1 MRRCQACGTEVP
13 ADFSYCGRCGA
24 ELAPLPPEAE
34 GDRRTVTVL
43 FADVS
48 GFTRLG
54 RELDPEDLKSLLR
67 RLLKEHKEI
76 RVVIL
81 TVNEEADMVYDA
93 IRAGALGYLLKTSTP
108 AEVVDAIRLAF
119 KGEAK
124 ITPKIA
130 TKVLEDFRR
139 VRDDEE
145 TDDTELYVLSDREQ
159 EILDLVAQGLR
170 NKEIASK
177 LCIAEKT
184 VKNHVSNILK
194 ALQVNSRT
202 EAAMKAVKSRHSR
215 GHMRQRQRKSHR
227 SGRPSWDRRPIFPTR
242 RSLAFGSARIS
253 ICPRSS
259 HTSMRRPCSK
269 TNGS

>member
-1 MRRCQACGTEVP
+1 MPSKIRVVVADDEAPYRNALQRTLTLMPECELVGVAQDGQAALE
-13 ADFSYCGRCGA
+13 AINK
-24 ELAPLPPEAE
+24 PE
-34 GDRRTVTVL
+34 TL
-43 FADVS
+43 ADVLLTDINMPRMD
-48 GFTRLG
+48 GIELTRQAL
-54 RELDPEDLKSLLR
+54 RTHKDL
-67 RLLKEHKEI
+67 

-81 TVNEEADMVYDA
+81 TVNEEADTVYEA

-108 AEVVDAIRLAF
+108 AEVVEAIRLAF

-139 VRDDEE
+139 VREDEE

-159 EILDLVAQGLR
+159 EILDLVAQGMR
-170 NKEIASK
+170 NKEIAQK

-202 EAAMKAVKSRHSR
+202 EAAMKAVKS
-215 GHMRQRQRKSHR
+215 KLV
-227 SGRPSWDRRPIFPTR
+227 D
-242 RSLAFGSARIS
+242 
-253 ICPRSS
+253 
-259 HTSMRRPCSK
+259 K
-269 TNGS
+269 V